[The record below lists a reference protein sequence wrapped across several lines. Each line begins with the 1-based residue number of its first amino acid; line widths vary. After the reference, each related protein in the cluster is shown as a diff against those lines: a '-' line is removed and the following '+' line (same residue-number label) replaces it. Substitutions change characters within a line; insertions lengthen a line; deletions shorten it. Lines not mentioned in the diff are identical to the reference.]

1 MPINYSADEFS
12 NAAQA
17 TSDNGF
23 VFIGTPMYIN
33 CPDIG
38 LVGEMNPLKQTK
50 GFEANIVLMDGAES
64 FFVLGSALDLIL
76 VANATIMFMAE
87 PSGETIGETMTN
99 MLGGYEYEL
108 MAMDIPDGTTEVV
121 VMHNG
126 TTIRT
131 IQVMTGSDSDGGS
144 HTDNSGN
151 NGVGKWTLMVT
162 LVALVA
168 TFLSMMVMQK
178 KLSKIIESDLDF
190 FTHFHFLVYR

>member
-38 LVGEMNPLKQTK
+38 LVGEMNPLKQAK
-50 GFEANIVLMDGAES
+50 GFQPSIVLMDGADS

-131 IQVMTGSDSDGGS
+131 IQVMAGLDNGSGS
-144 HTDNSGN
+144 PTDNSGTS
-151 NGVGKWTLMVT
+151 GVGKWTLMV
-162 LVALVA
+162 ALVT
-168 TFLSMMVMQK
+168 TFLSIIMM
-178 KLSKIIESDLDF
+178 
-190 FTHFHFLVYR
+190 

>member
-23 VFIGTPMYIN
+23 VFVGTPMYIN

-50 GFEANIVLMDGAES
+50 GFEPNIVLMDGADS

-76 VANATIMFMAE
+76 VANATITFMAE
-87 PSGETIGETMTN
+87 PSGESIGETMTN

-108 MAMDIPDGTTEVV
+108 MAMDIPDGTTQVD

-131 IQVMTGSDSDGGS
+131 IQVMTGSDSGS

-151 NGVGKWTLMVT
+151 SGVGKWTLM
-162 LVALVA
+162 VALVA
-168 TFLSMMVMQK
+168 TFLSMIMM
-178 KLSKIIESDLDF
+178 
-190 FTHFHFLVYR
+190 